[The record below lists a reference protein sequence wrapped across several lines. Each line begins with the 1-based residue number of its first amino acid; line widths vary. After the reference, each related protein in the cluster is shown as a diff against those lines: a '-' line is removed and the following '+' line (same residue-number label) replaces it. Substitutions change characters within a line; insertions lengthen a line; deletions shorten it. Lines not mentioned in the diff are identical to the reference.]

1 MHMNFMPDTPASD
14 RRRFGFVFSVLA
26 RRWRRQVDT
35 RLAGVGLTDATWT
48 PLIHLSELGDGIS
61 QKDLAARVGLDGSSL
76 VRLIDILAERG
87 LVTRRTCDTD
97 RRTNLI
103 FLTEAGHAAVADIR
117 RLLSEAEMEML
128 ADVSDA
134 EIAAMLAAFTRIGAR
149 VRSLSGEQD
158 PSA

>member
-1 MHMNFMPDTPASD
+1 M
-14 RRRFGFVFSVLA
+14 
-26 RRWRRQVDT
+26 
-35 RLAGVGLTDATWT
+35 
-48 PLIHLSELGDGIS
+48 
-61 QKDLAARVGLDGSSL
+61 
-76 VRLIDILAERG
+76 
-87 LVTRRTCDTD
+87 TRRTCDTD